1 DIVLSIFCEGWPNC
15 AREWI
20 TRERLWPDIY
30 SVEKITQSGFH
41 LVPKSS
47 AACDFRLS
55 YSCAETM
62 LIRTLSPL
70 QHKVMRAFKAVV
82 KYHQNIWNLPVKGII
97 SSYYLKTI
105 AFWHFEKTSMEFWTK
120 ETLVHHL
127 VTLLHELAEA
137 LRIQNLPMY
146 FMPKV
151 NLLQEV
157 DDPAV
162 MLNLLEN
169 ISQLS
174 LNFSAMS
181 EAINTA
187 SIGASIFVNSDNDIA
202 NRVNIL
208 DAKEKMVAYIIN
220 SLTSN
225 FPEDTM

>member
-1 DIVLSIFCEGWPNC
+1 M
-15 AREWI
+15 
-20 TRERLWPDIY
+20 
-30 SVEKITQSGFH
+30 EKITQSGFH

-47 AACDFRLS
+47 AAGDFRLS
-55 YSCAETM
+55 FSCAETR

-70 QHKVMRAFKAVV
+70 QHKVIRAFKAVV
-82 KYHQNIWNLPVKGII
+82 KYHQNIWNPPVKEII

-105 AFWHFEKTSMEFWTK
+105 AFWHFEKTSKEFWTK
-120 ETLVHHL
+120 ETLVHHI

-137 LRIQNLPMY
+137 LRVQNLPMY

-162 MLNLLEN
+162 MLNLIEN
-169 ISQLS
+169 FSQLS

-187 SIGASIFVNSDNDIA
+187 SIEASIFLNSDNDIA

-208 DAKEKMVAYIIN
+208 DAKEKMVVNIIN
-220 SLTSN
+220 SLASN
-225 FPEDTM
+225 FTENTSHLFS